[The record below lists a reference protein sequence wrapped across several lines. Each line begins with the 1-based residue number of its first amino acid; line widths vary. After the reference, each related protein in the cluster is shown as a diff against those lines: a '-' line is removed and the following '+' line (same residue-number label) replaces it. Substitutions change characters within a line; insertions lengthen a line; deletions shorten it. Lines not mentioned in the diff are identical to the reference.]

1 MNNPQIKV
9 LVVTYLPWSNDISVG
24 NTLSNIF
31 KGMEDRIEFANI
43 YFREDV
49 PDNDI
54 VERFFNISEKQLA
67 KSIFARDDIGC
78 VVNPVKGQKKD
89 FSKRYNK
96 ARSMRW
102 DSMLLAQDMIGILG
116 KWKSE
121 ALDKFISDFQPD
133 LIFGPLGRVPVSNN
147 LMRYVSQKFN
157 IPLVTYPWDDHYSL
171 KKVSFSPFFW
181 IKTFVERHAIRKCAK
196 QSSFLYGITQT
207 MCDEY
212 AGYFNKEFKVLYKG
226 YEFGQMPDIKDATV
240 PLKFIYMG
248 NLGSGRWQVLGKI
261 AEAINELNRVGKKAE
276 MFVYSMS
283 PKTDAMV
290 KALNSGDSHLMP
302 PVDNKDVLPTMKSA
316 DVLVHVEPASLKDRL
331 FFRLSFSTK
340 LVDYF
345 YNARCIFAL
354 GGDTGS
360 IRYLKD
366 NDAAIVETDIHKIK
380 DQINRLLTQPNLVK
394 EYAEKAWR
402 CGLRNHQIQ
411 KIQDG
416 IYADFCNVIQK
427 RNEHK

>member
-1 MNNPQIKV
+1 MERKIKV

-31 KGMEDRIEFANI
+31 KGMEDRMEFANI

-67 KSIFARDDIGC
+67 KSIFARDVIGC
-78 VVNPVKGQKKD
+78 EVNPVKGQKKD

-116 KWKSE
+116 KWKSG
-121 ALDKFISDFQPD
+121 ALDKFVSDFQPD

-147 LMRYVSQKFN
+147 L
-157 IPLVTYPWDDHYSL
+157 

-181 IKTFVERHAIRKCAK
+181 IKTFVDRHAIRKCAK

-226 YEFGQMPDIKDATV
+226 CEFGQMPEIKDATV
-240 PLKFIYMG
+240 PLKFVYMG

-261 AEAINELNRVGKKAE
+261 AEAINELNQVGKKAE

-380 DQINRLLTQPNLVK
+380 DQINRLLTQPSLVK